1 MAFLCINPNV
11 AMVRIRAKEQLE
23 ELMGEFHINLDKVIE
38 VRMKPVRK
46 AHDGDFCADVLIVL
60 QNKTHEFVF
69 RNSPAGNKAKQTL
82 ESYLSELSINR

>member
-23 ELMGEFHINLDKVIE
+23 ELTGEFYINLDKVIE
-38 VRMKPVRK
+38 VRMKPVREN
-46 AHDGDFCADVLIVL
+46 HDGDFCADVLIIL
-60 QNKTHEFVF
+60 QDKTHEFVF

-82 ESYLSELSINR
+82 ESYLSELSINC